1 MFNFAFA
8 KKKIIKNLK
17 DNIKN
22 KKGTTKKY
30 ILDNIRLF
38 FWGKELLDNK
48 EIWSYNIQNG
58 SVIQMLAKPLQ
69 NKLGENKNLKLKVLS
84 GITIDN
90 DEEIDKKENEND
102 EVDNLQE
109 TFTEQNKLLIKV
121 NKWNYHLSFIFL

>member
-30 ILDNIRLF
+30 ILDNLRLF

-102 EVDNLQE
+102 EVDTLQE
-109 TFTEQNKLLIKV
+109 TFTEHNKLFIKL
-121 NKWNYHLSFIFL
+121 N